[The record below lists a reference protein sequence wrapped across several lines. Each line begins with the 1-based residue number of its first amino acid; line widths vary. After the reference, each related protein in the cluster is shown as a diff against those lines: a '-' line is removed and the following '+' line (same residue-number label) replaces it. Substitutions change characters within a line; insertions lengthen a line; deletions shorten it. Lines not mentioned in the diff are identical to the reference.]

1 VTRHTV
7 SKNIYLTEMRILS
20 MKYPHLFRPL
30 KIGNIELK
38 NRIVMGSMHTNQEE
52 LPGGFDCLAEFYAE
66 RVRGGVALIVTGGV
80 SPDLEGVLHKGGS
93 KLTEP
98 SEVKQHQLL
107 TKVVHNNGGK
117 ICMQILHSGRYGF
130 HPDIVAPSP
139 IQAPISKFA
148 PRELD
153 EPGIEQKIQAFVDC
167 ALLAKEANYD
177 GVEILGAGGYLISEF
192 LTPRTNKRTD
202 RWGGSFENRSRFPL
216 EIVRRIRV
224 AVGDDFI
231 IIFRF
236 NGVELVE
243 DGNSYEDI
251 LALTV
256 ALSET
261 GVSLLNVGIGWHEAR
276 VPTVVSRV
284 PRAAWSWVG
293 GRYRQALREK
303 LGNKAPAIMIA
314 GRINTPEDGERIV
327 AAGEGDMISM
337 SRPFLADA
345 HFVKKAEEGR
355 NDEICLCVGCNQACL
370 DHYFTGKVASCM
382 VNPFACRESDENF
395 QKIPVKTVKSVAV
408 IGAGPAGLSA
418 ALTAAE
424 IGHQVTLFEANDHI
438 GGQFLL
444 ASKVP
449 GKEEFVGALQ
459 YYRRQLE
466 LKRVDLRLGARVD
479 IEQLNSGDFD
489 YVILATGVAPRTPPI
504 AGIDHP
510 KVADYAQVLS
520 GEVEIGPSAAVI
532 GSGGV
537 GFDVCEFLA
546 IGGDDHSVRHYMAEW
561 GVDMSLTMPGAVTRS
576 QITPPIRKLYLLQ
589 RRPGTARGV
598 GVTSGW
604 VKNAGLAKKGVQF
617 IGGCEY
623 LKIDDQGLHLRTTA
637 MDGMVEE
644 NVLEVDNIVLCAGQ
658 ESQRQLLEGLQKPH
672 VVIGGADRAGELDA
686 VRAIAAG
693 AEAAIAI

>member
-1 VTRHTV
+1 
-7 SKNIYLTEMRILS
+7 
-20 MKYPHLFRPL
+20 
-30 KIGNIELK
+30 
-38 NRIVMGSMHTNQEE
+38 MGSMHTNLEE

-66 RVRGGVALIVTGGV
+66 RVRGGVGFIVTGGV

-107 TKVVHNNGGK
+107 TKVVHDNGGK
-117 ICMQILHSGRYGF
+117 ICMQILQSGRYGF

-139 IQAPISKFA
+139 LQAPISKFA

-153 EPGIEQKIQAFVDC
+153 ELGIEQKIQAFVDC

-216 EIVRRIRV
+216 EIVRRIRE

-236 NGVELVE
+236 NGVELVDE
-243 DGNSYEDI
+243 GNSFDDI
-251 LALTV
+251 LGLIA
-256 ALSET
+256 ALSKA
-261 GVSLLNVGIGWHEAR
+261 GVSLLNVGIGWHESR

-293 GRYRQALREK
+293 GRYRHALREK
-303 LGNKAPAIMIA
+303 LGDAAPPIIIA
-314 GRINTPEDGERIV
+314 GRINTPDDGERII
-327 AAGEGDMISM
+327 ASGEGDLISM

-345 HFVKKAEEGR
+345 QFVKKAEEGR
-355 NDEICLCVGCNQACL
+355 NDEICPCVGCNQACL

-382 VNPFACRESDENF
+382 VNPFACRESDKTF
-395 QKIPVKTVKSVAV
+395 QKIPVETVKSVAV
-408 IGAGPAGLSA
+408 VGAGPAGLSA
-418 ALTAAE
+418 AITAAE
-424 IGHQVTLFEANDHI
+424 IGHQVTLFEANNQI

-449 GKEEFVGALQ
+449 GKEEFADALR

-466 LKRVDLRLGARVD
+466 LKQIDLRLGVRVD
-479 IEQLNSGDFD
+479 VEQLNGSDFD
-489 YVILATGVAPRTPPI
+489 CVILATGVAPRIPEI
-504 AGIDHP
+504 AGIDNA
-510 KVADYAQVLS
+510 KVVDYAQVLR
-520 GEVEIGPSAAVI
+520 GEIEIGSSAAVV

-546 IGGDDHSVRHYMAEW
+546 IGSDQCSIADYMAEW
-561 GVDMSLTMPGAVTRS
+561 GVDMSLTHAGAVTTP
-576 QITPPIRKLYLLQ
+576 QVTPPLRKLYLLQ
-589 RRPGTARGV
+589 RKPGMARGV

-604 VKNAGLAKKGVQF
+604 VKNAELARKGVQF
-617 IGGCEY
+617 MGGCDY
-623 LKIDDQGLHLRTTA
+623 LKIDDQGLHVRITGE
-637 MDGMVEE
+637 DGEVEQK
-644 NVLEVDNIVLCAGQ
+644 VVEVDNIVLCAGQ
-658 ESQRQLLEGLQKPH
+658 ESQRQLLEGLKTPH
-672 VVIGGADRAGELDA
+672 VVIGGADQAGDLDA

-693 AEAAIAI
+693 AEAALGI